1 MHGYAAVDLDDISVY
16 FNRTALR
23 LRLREILVLKR
34 EISPLASCLFTC
46 SKPLLNFVFYFVDS
60 PQRRVCIVVCI
71 DRIFILYHQTGLLL
85 INLFLFKALI
95 LR

>member
-60 PQRRVCIVVCI
+60 FERRLVFASI
-71 DRIFILYHQTGLLL
+71 DTRIYSLSSDRLASH
-85 INLFLFKALI
+85 
-95 LR
+95 